1 MSADETNCIDEETDG
16 PDGKEN
22 ANAGKRKSVRLD
34 DAPSVGR
41 DAKSNHLRSFVL
53 DKKKKICSSTH
64 FYPLVPIHSPTAFEH
79 TATAS
84 TRHGVQSP
92 PRCSAWPTRPLAL
105 LGTCATASES

>member
-1 MSADETNCIDEETDG
+1 MKKQTSMSMGKKYCIQKKKNMSADETNCIDEETDG

-53 DKKKKICSSTH
+53 DKKKNCSSTH
-64 FYPLVPIHSPTAFEH
+64 SYPLAY
-79 TATAS
+79 
-84 TRHGVQSP
+84 
-92 PRCSAWPTRPLAL
+92 CL
-105 LGTCATASES
+105 